1 MSEAG
6 DQAPAPR
13 VLRVDLVSDVVCPW
27 CYIGWRAFQLAAASL
42 PEIPVRVAFRP
53 FQLDPEVPPEGVD
66 RHARLLAKFGGD
78 AQRLAASG
86 AAVAEAGADVGIRFD
101 FARIERM
108 PNTLDAHRLLRWASG
123 AGLGA
128 PMAETLFRAY
138 FCEGED
144 LTSRATLTGLA
155 RGIGMD
161 GAVVRDLLATDA
173 DRDAVLADINHA
185 RTMGVTGVPCFIF
198 DSSLAVIGAQSVE
211 KFTRAI
217 ETAWQAAPGGAS
229 S

>member
-1 MSEAG
+1 MN
-6 DQAPAPR
+6 PAASSQR

-27 CYIGWRAFQLAAASL
+27 CYIGWRAFQLAAAAR
-42 PEIPVRVAFRP
+42 PDIPVRVAFRP
-53 FQLDPEVPPEGVD
+53 FQLDPDVPPEGVD
-66 RHARLLAKFGGD
+66 RHARLLTKFGGD

-86 AAVAEAGADVGIRFD
+86 AAVAEAGRDVGISFD

-128 PMAETLFRAY
+128 AMAETLFRAY

-161 GAVVRDLLATDA
+161 GAVVRDLLASDA
-173 DRDAVLADINHA
+173 DIDPVAADIAHA
-185 RTMGVTGVPCFIF
+185 RSMGITGVPCFIF

-211 KFTRAI
+211 KFGRAI
-217 ETAWQAAPGGAS
+217 ETAWQAPANPDQRDQ
-229 S
+229 